1 MFETGLL
8 FFVFFFPLVAAALV
22 YLAGHKQAKYVAA
35 TAAVIEFIASV
46 MLKKCIAASH
56 AGVIEFTHSWI
67 DKPNISFALS
77 VDGLS
82 FILVVLTTFLVPL
95 IVIST
100 FRKEIDNAKGFY
112 ALILLMQFALI
123 GVFIA
128 ADAFLFYIFWE
139 LALIPIYFIALLWGE
154 GRDREFRN
162 RAIFKFFLYTLGGSL
177 FMLLGFIWL
186 YQKAGSFNIHALY
199 NLQLNAAEQVWVF
212 LAIFVAFAV
221 KIPIVPFH
229 TWQPETYKEAPTAGT
244 MLLAG
249 IMLKMG
255 LYGLLRWLLPIVPH
269 GVMVCTPYVIVLA
282 VIGVVYG
289 SVIAIRQNDL
299 KKLLAYSSL
308 AHVGLIAAGIFT
320 LTREGLEGS
329 VVQMVSHGI
338 NVIALFFAAEIIFQR
353 TGTFEIAKL
362 GGIRNVAPKFSTCFM
377 IVVLAA
383 VGLPLTN
390 SFIGEF
396 LLLFGIYEYNTVLS
410 IIAGTTIILGA
421 VYMFRMYQ
429 NVALGETNSL
439 TSTFEDLNWSE
450 MAVFVPV
457 IVAIFVIGV
466 YPGPILHMVQ
476 PALDNILNYVWR

>member
-1 MFETGLL
+1 MFLVGVL
-8 FFVFFFPLVAAALV
+8 FFPLIAAMVV
-22 YLAGHKQAKYVAA
+22 YLSGNKQAKHVAL
-35 TAAVIEFIASV
+35 AASGVEFVISV
-46 MLKKCIAASH
+46 LLKKYFTESH
-56 AGVIEFTHSWI
+56 TGVFAYAHSWI
-67 DKPNISFALS
+67 DNPNISFAIS

-82 FILVVLTTFLVPL
+82 FVLILLTTFLVPL
-95 IVIST
+95 IIIST

-112 ALILLMQFALI
+112 ALVLFMQFALI
-123 GVFIA
+123 GVFTA
-128 ADAFLFYIFWE
+128 SDAFLFYIFWE

-154 GRDREFRN
+154 GKDREFRN
-162 RAIFKFFLYTLGGSL
+162 RTIFKFFVYTLGGSL

-186 YQKAGSFNIHALY
+186 YQKAGSFNIHTLY
-199 NLQLNAAEQVWVF
+199 NLHLSNAEQVWVF

-221 KIPIVPFH
+221 KIPIIPFH

-255 LYGLLRWLLPIVPH
+255 LYGLLRWLLPVVPH
-269 GVMVCTPYVIVLA
+269 GVMVCTPYVIVLC

-289 SVIAIRQNDL
+289 SIIAIRQSDL

-329 VVQMVSHGI
+329 VVQMLSHGI

-362 GGIRNVAPKFSTCFM
+362 GGIRNIAPKFATCFM

-396 LLLFGIYEYNTVLS
+396 LLLFGIYEYNTILAVV
-410 IIAGTTIILGA
+410 AGLTIILGA

-439 TSTFEDLNWSE
+439 TATFEDLNWSE

-457 IVAIFVIGV
+457 IVAIFVIGI
-466 YPGPILHMVQ
+466 YPGPILHMAQ
-476 PALDNILNYVWR
+476 PAVDNILNYVWK